1 MADSFSYS
9 VNTRWVHVGTRLL
22 VGSCRFKMKEALA
35 LPLSGWSRTQKD
47 KHLGEIRGVEAG
59 VWEVPD
65 RGVRGVGWSV
75 GAWEGFVR
83 M

>member
-1 MADSFSYS
+1 M
-9 VNTRWVHVGTRLL
+9 
-22 VGSCRFKMKEALA
+22 
-35 LPLSGWSRTQKD
+35 D